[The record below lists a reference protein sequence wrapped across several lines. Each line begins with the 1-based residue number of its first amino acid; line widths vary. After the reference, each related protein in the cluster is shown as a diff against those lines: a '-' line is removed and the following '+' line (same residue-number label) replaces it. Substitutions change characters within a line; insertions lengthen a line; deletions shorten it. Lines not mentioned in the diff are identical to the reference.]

1 MPQIELNMVWLLSSM
16 DIAINVLI
24 CRQFRLKANFFATV
38 STNNVGRFGKQ
49 VTRACEADHVIEE
62 SQQ

>member
-1 MPQIELNMVWLLSSM
+1 M